1 MPIRPIILKWENYKV
16 TLIRRRLLATVAGA
30 SLAAPWIAR
39 PAHAEAKKLKISHQF
54 PGGTI
59 DSGDFRD
66 RLCRRFAAEIEK
78 RTNGALVGEVYPNSS
93 LVKTVAQYS
102 ALRRGALDLSLYP
115 LNYAGGEVSEYN
127 IGFMPGVISS
137 YDQGYAWKKAEIG
150 KKLTTLMADKGVVCV
165 TWLWQAGGMAS
176 RGKPIQVP
184 DDVKGLKVRGG
195 SREMDQML
203 KGAGASV
210 VTMPSNEL
218 YAAMQTG
225 TMDVAM
231 TSSTSLISFRLEEI
245 AKALTTGR
253 NKGFFFIFEPLL
265 MSKQVF
271 DSLPKDQQTAIM
283 DVGLELEK
291 FGVTAAK
298 ADDESVA
305 KVYEKAGIKAY
316 DIDQAQADKWKA
328 VARETCWKEYAD
340 KSASN
345 AEFLKLSQQVS

>member
-1 MPIRPIILKWENYKV
+1 MP
-16 TLIRRRLLATVAGA
+16 TTRRRLLAATAA
-30 SLAAPWIAR
+30 APFAAPWIAGTAR
-39 PAHAEAKKLKISHQF
+39 AETKQLKISHQF

-66 RLCRRFAAEIEK
+66 QLCRRFAAELAK
-78 RTNGALVGEVYPNSS
+78 RTKGALTAEVYPNSS

-102 ALRRGALDLSLYP
+102 AIRRGALDMTLYP

-137 YDQGYAWKKAEIG
+137 YDQAYAWKKAAIG
-150 KKLTTLMADKGVVCV
+150 KRLTALMAEKGAICV
-165 TWLWQAGGMAS
+165 TWLWQAGGTAC
-176 RGKPIQVP
+176 RETKPILVP
-184 DDVKGLKVRGG
+184 DDVKGKKVRGG
-195 SREMDQML
+195 SREMDLML

-210 VTMPSNEL
+210 VSMPSNEL

-245 AKALTTGR
+245 AKSLTTGR

-283 DVGLELEK
+283 DIGADMEK
-291 FGVTAAK
+291 FGMERAK
-298 ADDESVA
+298 ADDEEVV
-305 KVYEKAGIKAY
+305 KVYAKRDIKAY

-328 VARETCWKEYAD
+328 VAKDTCWKEYAD

-345 AEFLKLSQQVS
+345 AEFLKLSQEVPAA

>member
-1 MPIRPIILKWENYKV
+1 MS
-16 TLIRRRLLATVAGA
+16 TTRRRLLAATAT
-30 SLAAPWIAR
+30 LPFAAPWIAGTAR
-39 PAHAEAKKLKISHQF
+39 AEARQLKISHQF

-66 RLCRRFAAEIEK
+66 QLCRRFAAGIAK
-78 RTNGALVGEVYPNSS
+78 KTNGALTAEVYPNSS

-102 ALRRGALDLSLYP
+102 ALRRGALDMTLYP

-127 IGFMPGVISS
+127 IGFMPGVVSS
-137 YDQGYAWKKAEIG
+137 YAQGYAWKPAEIG
-150 KKLTTLMADKGVVCV
+150 KKMTALMAEKGVILV
-165 TWLWQAGGMAS
+165 TWLWQAGGSAS
-176 RGKPIQVP
+176 RGKPILVP
-184 DDVKGLKVRGG
+184 EDVKGLKVRGG
-195 SREMDQML
+195 SREMDLML

-210 VTMPSNEL
+210 VSMPSNEL

-231 TSSTSLISFRLEEI
+231 TTSTSLISFRLEEI

-253 NKGFFFIFEPLL
+253 NKGFFFVFEPLL

-283 DVGLELEK
+283 ETGLEMEK
-291 FGVTAAK
+291 FGMDSAK
-298 ADDESVA
+298 ADDEAVV

-328 VARETCWKEYAD
+328 IARDTSWKEYAD

>member
-1 MPIRPIILKWENYKV
+1 MTI
-16 TLIRRRLLATVAGA
+16 TRRRALATVAA
-30 SLAAPWIAR
+30 APLLAAPWIAGTAR
-39 PAHAEAKKLKISHQF
+39 AQAKQLKISHQF

-66 RLCRRFAAEIEK
+66 QLCRRFAAELAK
-78 RTNGALVGEVYPNSS
+78 RTNGAITGEVYPNSS

-102 ALRRGALDLSLYP
+102 AIRRGALDMTLYP

-150 KKLTTLMADKGVVCV
+150 KKLMALMADKGAVCV
-165 TWLWQAGGMAS
+165 TWLWQAGGAAS
-176 RGKPIQVP
+176 RDNKPVLVP
-184 DDVKGLKVRGG
+184 EDVKGKKVRGG
-195 SREMDQML
+195 SREMDLML
-203 KGAGASV
+203 KGAGAAV
-210 VTMPSNEL
+210 VSMPSNEL

-245 AKALTTGR
+245 AKSLTTGR

-265 MSKQVF
+265 MSRQIF
-271 DSLPKDQQTAIM
+271 DALPKDQQTAIM
-283 DVGLELEK
+283 DIGLEMEK
-291 FGVTAAK
+291 FGWDKAK
-298 ADDESVA
+298 ADDEEVA
-305 KVYEKAGIKAY
+305 KVYAKRDIKAY
-316 DIDQAQADKWKA
+316 DLDLAQADKWKA
-328 VARETCWKEYAD
+328 VARNTCWKDYAD

-345 AEFLKLSQQVS
+345 AEFLKLSQQVPAA